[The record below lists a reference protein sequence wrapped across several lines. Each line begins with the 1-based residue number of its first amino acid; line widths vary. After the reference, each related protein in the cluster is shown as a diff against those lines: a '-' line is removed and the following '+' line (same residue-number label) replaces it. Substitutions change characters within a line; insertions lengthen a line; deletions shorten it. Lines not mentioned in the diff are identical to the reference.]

1 MEIDNDNKEYRAG
14 AFFGMVA
21 CVLVLALTAM
31 ALSAL
36 APAPERTHAMNWDVP
51 APESNLTAVPS
62 FNL

>member
-14 AFFGMVA
+14 AFFGLVA
-21 CVLVLALTAM
+21 CVLVLALTVM

-36 APAPERTHAMNWDVP
+36 APAPAKTQAVSWDVP
-51 APESNLTAVPS
+51 APESTLAVAPR